1 MPVLFL
7 TGCHTKV
14 LTAQLLLVL
23 EIDGP
28 APVPL
33 KVPECLWIS
42 SLTHLNEVGNL
53 F

>member
-7 TGCHTKV
+7 TGCHAEAVTS
-14 LTAQLLLVL
+14 QLLLVL

-28 APVPL
+28 APVPF
-33 KVPECLWIS
+33 KVPGCLWIS

-53 F
+53 L